1 MVLLA
6 GAETWRTRKRL
17 QNNGIRPHWTRQDD
31 SVAVP
36 PGAEVRGAD
45 GGPAEDH
52 VGLLLPSHV
61 YPMFEQALRI
71 ANGESSDEHRRRIGE
86 LWAQFSAVAAD
97 NPHAWAG
104 ADPAEEITTS
114 PARTTG

>member
-1 MVLLA
+1 MA
-6 GAETWRTRKRL
+6 
-17 QNNGIRPHWTRQDD
+17 
-31 SVAVP
+31 
-36 PGAEVRGAD
+36 
-45 GGPAEDH
+45 GPAEDH

-86 LWAQFSAVAAD
+86 LWARFSGW
-97 NPHAWAG
+97 PRTTHAWSREP
-104 ADPAEEITTS
+104 DPGRGDLR